1 MSVVVTGSTGF
12 LGAAAVRALRR
23 AGHCVVGIDRR
34 PGPSDTTT
42 LVADLLDDDPAV
54 RDALRE
60 ADAVL
65 HLAARAGVR
74 DRDRDVQRARQR
86 DNVEATA
93 RLLALVPRHRPLVVT
108 SSSSVYGGTRGR
120 PCRESDPLHP
130 RGGYARSKVEVERLC
145 ARRATAGGAI
155 AVVRPF
161 TVIGEGQ
168 RPDMALARWAEDAR
182 AGRPLTV
189 LGSLE
194 RTRDVTDVR
203 VVSHVLVRL
212 LERGTQLTVNIGA
225 GRPQSL
231 GRLVAAVARAVGE
244 RVEVRLAPAD
254 VAEPHD
260 THADTALLRHLLGA
274 VPPTDLDD
282 AVRRAVHD
290 PARPLALQP

>member
-1 MSVVVTGSTGF
+1 MAVVVTGSTGF
-12 LGAAAVRALRR
+12 IGAAAVRELRR
-23 AGHCVVGIDRR
+23 AGHLVVGIDRR
-34 PGPSDTTT
+34 PGGSDTTT
-42 LVADLLDDDPAV
+42 LVSDLLDDDPAV

-65 HLAARAGVR
+65 HLAGRAGVR

-86 DNVEATA
+86 DNVDATA
-93 RLLALVPRHRPLVVT
+93 RVLALVPRHRPIVVT

-120 PCRESDPLHP
+120 PCREGDPLHP

-145 ARRATAGGAI
+145 ARRAAAGGAI
-155 AVVRPF
+155 AVARPF

-168 RPDMALARWAEDAR
+168 RPDMALARWAADAR
-182 AGRPLTV
+182 AGRPLMV

-203 VVSHVLVRL
+203 VVTDVLVRL
-212 LERGTQLTVNIGA
+212 LELGTPATVNIGA

-231 GRLVAAVARAVGE
+231 GRLVAAVARAVAE
-244 RVEVRLAPAD
+244 QVEVRLTPAD

-260 THADTALLRHLLGA
+260 THADTTLLHRLLG
-274 VPPTDLDD
+274 PIRPTDLDD
-282 AVRRAVHD
+282 AVGRAVREAAQ
-290 PARPLALQP
+290 PMALQS